1 MRALES
7 LVAVVAVAV
16 VAGACSSSSSNGGGG
31 GGDDGGPAGPAA
43 IDFMPVGCPYT
54 VVQPA
59 TLALTSY
66 APDDATPP
74 ADPTMNVP
82 MRVRLGL
89 GGGTTE
95 GQADYPDPTT
105 TAAFTWETAAPSH
118 SAKIQY
124 GTDPSA
130 LSTTAT
136 GYTWTTPPPSVG
148 FGTDEPPT
156 YMHEVH
162 VCGLTAGTT
171 YYYQV
176 GGGAAGAETWSA
188 TQTFTTV
195 PATYP
200 INVGLFGDAR
210 DTVTTWQLVH
220 ERMRDAAVNLDVLP
234 GDLVDIGADS
244 SLWQMWLDAIW
255 KDPNDSTKFLTLGQ
269 QMMVPVA
276 GNHENEAARF
286 YAGFAM
292 PGSGDYAKSFSSFNV
307 GSVHFVLMDDEQ
319 IGGATDPT
327 TDPEAVAQLAWL
339 QQDLAAAKA
348 DKANH
353 PFIIAVNHRGLYS
366 TSNHA
371 ADSDVLQARVQLAP
385 LYEAAGVDLVVNGH
399 DHEFERTFPITSAAD
414 PTQAPTVVTTG
425 GTIYEIVA
433 GAGADPY
440 DIGVGAVPYRAVNA
454 QFGNGTMYIGCYAIL
469 KIEATQLTLTTYGLK
484 SAAPDDVIDTLT
496 LQH

>member
-7 LVAVVAVAV
+7 FVALGCVAV
-16 VAGACSSSSSNGGGG
+16 VAGACSSSSSGNNGG
-31 GGDDGGPAGPAA
+31 GGDDGGSSGPQA
-43 IDFMPVGCPYT
+43 ISFTPMGCPYT
-54 VVQPA
+54 VIQPA
-59 TLALTSY
+59 TLALTAF
-66 APDDATPP
+66 APDDATAP

-82 MRVRLGL
+82 TRVRLGL

-95 GQADYPDPTT
+95 GQADYPDPTK
-105 TAAFTWETAAPSH
+105 TAAFTWETAAASH

-124 GTDPSA
+124 GTDPST
-130 LSTTAT
+130 LSQTAG

-162 VCGLTAGTT
+162 VCGLTPGTT

-188 TQTFTTV
+188 TQSFTTV
-195 PATYP
+195 PTTYP
-200 INVGLFGDAR
+200 INVGFLGDAR
-210 DTVTTWQLVH
+210 DTVSTWQLVH
-220 ERMRDAAVNLDVLP
+220 ERMRDAAVNLQVIP
-234 GDLVDIGADS
+234 GDIVDIGADS
-244 SLWQMWLDAIW
+244 SLWGQWFDAIW

-269 QMMVPVA
+269 QMIIPAA

-286 YAGFAM
+286 YAAFAI
-292 PGSGDYAKSFSSFNV
+292 PGSGDYAKSFTSFNV

-339 QQDLAAAKA
+339 QQDLMAANA
-348 DKANH
+348 DRTNH

-366 TSNHA
+366 TSMHST
-371 ADSDVLQARVQLAP
+371 DSDVLQARVELAP
-385 LYEAAGVDLVVNGH
+385 LYEGNGVDLVVNGH
-399 DHEFERTFPITSAAD
+399 DHEFERTKPLMSASD
-414 PTQAPTVVTTG
+414 PTQPPTVVATG
-425 GTIYEIVA
+425 GTVYAILA

-440 DIGVGAVPYRAVNA
+440 DVGMDPVAYRAVNA
-454 QFGNGTMYIGCYAIL
+454 QYGPGTMYLGCYGLL
-469 KIEATQLTLTTYGLK
+469 KIEATQITLTSYGLK
-484 SAAPDDVIDTLT
+484 ASAPDDVLDTLM